1 MFQTLYQIVE
11 KAYQQTKNFD
21 RLSFLYLAT
30 GSTDK
35 LAKMQ
40 KIAEARG
47 DPMSRFHNALYAGD
61 VRSRITVLR
70 EVGLRTYHSL
80 LVWVITNSSTRF
92 TLDPLAYL
100 TAKTNGFE
108 DVALE
113 ILEAAGLTES
123 DVDDIPDFGQANLKT
138 PSVVSSTTNLVWP
151 TVPGGESFFDR
162 ALVNGNLET
171 GVEPHVNGDAGAA
184 SVALDDWAKDEE
196 QDLVADEDGW
206 DLDAGGD
213 TRADEAETAEDDDV
227 EENEELG
234 PGATPGVDETEVWTR
249 NSPFV
254 GDHVSAGSFET
265 AMQVRLIGAYQV
277 QYKVLTPCI
286 FSCSTANSESSTL
299 LSLNRCSYLYSDRPI
314 PIYLRWR
321 HCPPCNCISVVTS
334 QSHRFPE
341 YYLRR

>member
-1 MFQTLYQIVE
+1 M
-11 KAYQQTKNFD
+11 
-21 RLSFLYLAT
+21 
-30 GSTDK
+30 
-35 LAKMQ
+35 
-40 KIAEARG
+40 
-47 DPMSRFHNALYAGD
+47 
-61 VRSRITVLR
+61 
-70 EVGLRTYHSL
+70 
-80 LVWVITNSSTRF
+80 
-92 TLDPLAYL
+92 

-123 DVDDIPDFGQANLKT
+123 DVDDIPDFGQANLKI
-138 PSVVSSTTNLVWP
+138 PSVVTSTTNLEWP
-151 TVPGGESFFDR
+151 AIPGGESFFDR

-196 QDLVADEDGW
+196 QDLAADEDGW

-265 AMQVRLIGAYQV
+265 AMQVRLIGASQV
-277 QYKVLTPCI
+277 QCK
-286 FSCSTANSESSTL
+286 S
-299 LSLNRCSYLYSDRPI
+299 
-314 PIYLRWR
+314 
-321 HCPPCNCISVVTS
+321 
-334 QSHRFPE
+334 
-341 YYLRR
+341 